1 MKSQREHWGSRIGF
15 ILAAAGSAIGLGSLW
30 RFPYMAGQSG
40 GGFFV
45 LLYLF
50 FTFLIALPVF
60 IGEVLIG
67 RKSQKSVVL
76 ALGEL
81 SNGSNNWKLVGWF
94 NILTTF
100 LILSYYTVISGWCLN
115 YMMMSIND
123 FTHGKSVTEIANIFG
138 VMYNSGDINLF
149 WNFIFILLNA
159 GVVYGGIRKG
169 IEHWAKILTPALLF
183 ILIGLFIF
191 STTLPGF
198 KDAAKFILLP
208 DISKVTPSSILNALA
223 MSFFTLSVGLGILTT
238 YGSYMKPQEDMPKTG
253 AIVASMT
260 VLVSLFAA
268 LMIFPI
274 IFSFGFEP
282 QAGAGLVFKTLPIL
296 FAKLPGTVVISTIFF
311 MLLVF
316 TALTSSISLFEV
328 MISNLIEVFPLTRD
342 KAIVIS
348 AVSVFVMG
356 IPAALTGTGI
366 LFGNWESLYGKD
378 YFSTLDYLTGN
389 WMMLITSFL
398 MTIFTGWILDKKI
411 AKEEFIKGTKWARLY
426 PVWRFFVRYLAP
438 VAIIIVILQEGGIL
452 DVNKLFN

>member
-30 RFPYMAGQSG
+30 RFPYMAGKSG

-45 LLYLF
+45 LLYLL

-115 YMMMSIND
+115 YTMMSIND
-123 FTHGKSVTEIANIFG
+123 FTHGKSVTEISNIFG

-149 WNFIFILLNA
+149 WNFVFILLNA

-198 KDAAKFILLP
+198 KEAAKFVLLP
-208 DISKVTPSSILNALA
+208 DMSKVTPSSILNALA

-238 YGSYMKPQEDMPKTG
+238 YGSYMKPQEDIPKTG

-378 YFSTLDYLTGN
+378 YFSTVDYLTGN

-411 AKEEFIKGTKWARLY
+411 AQEEFVKGTRWAKLY

-438 VAIIIVILQEGGIL
+438 IAIIVVILQEGGIL
-452 DVNKLFN
+452 DVNKLFT

>member
-45 LLYLF
+45 LLYLL

-149 WNFIFILLNA
+149 WNFVFILLNA

-198 KDAAKFILLP
+198 KEAAKFVLLP
-208 DISKVTPSSILNALA
+208 DMSKVTPSSILNALA

-348 AVSVFVMG
+348 AISVFVMG

-378 YFSTLDYLTGN
+378 YFSTVDYLTGN

-411 AKEEFIKGTKWARLY
+411 AQEEFVKGTRWAKLY

-438 VAIIIVILQEGGIL
+438 IAIIVVILQEGGIL
-452 DVNKLFN
+452 DVNKLFT

>member
-1 MKSQREHWGSRIGF
+1 MKNQREHWGSRIGF

-40 GGFFV
+40 GGVFV
-45 LLYLF
+45 LLYLI
-50 FTFLIALPVF
+50 FTFVIALPVF
-60 IGEVLIG
+60 IGEILIG

-115 YMMMSIND
+115 YMMMSINN
-123 FTHGKSVTEIANIFG
+123 FTHGKTVTEIANIFG
-138 VMYNSGDINLF
+138 IMYNSGDINLF

-198 KDAAKFILLP
+198 KDAAKFVLLP
-208 DISKVTPSSILNALA
+208 DMSKVTPSSILNALA

-282 QAGAGLVFKTLPIL
+282 QAGTGLVFKTLPIL

-366 LFGNWESLYGKD
+366 LFGNWTSLYGKD
-378 YFSTLDYLTGN
+378 YFSTVDYLTGN
-389 WMMLITSFL
+389 WMMLITAFL
-398 MTIFTGWILDKKI
+398 MTIFVGWILDKNI
-411 AKEEFIKGTKWARLY
+411 AQQEFVKGTRWAKLFT
-426 PVWRFFVRYLAP
+426 PWRFFVRWIAP
-438 VAIIIVILQEGGIL
+438 IAIIVVILQEGGIL
-452 DVNKLFN
+452 DVNKLFT